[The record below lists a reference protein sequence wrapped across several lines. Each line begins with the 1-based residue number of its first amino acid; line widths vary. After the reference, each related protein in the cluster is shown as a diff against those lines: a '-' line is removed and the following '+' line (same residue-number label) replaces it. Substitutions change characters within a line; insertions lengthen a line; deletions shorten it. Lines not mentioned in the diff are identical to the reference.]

1 MEKSITISEE
11 NYDFWKTGSII
22 SAVLAVIT
30 FTVFWNLADPFW
42 ISITRLGAFIFFA
55 ITILCYL
62 QIMNGPVEITLKVT
76 DKNILVL
83 YLKNDKKI
91 QEEQF
96 KKETIKEVF
105 LTTAGVNYLL
115 RKLKPSLKTFKI
127 RFTDTD
133 KELYL
138 FEFGGRPLLF
148 SQSSQ
153 KKVLQLFKNFS

>member
-22 SAVLAVIT
+22 SAVLAVII

-62 QIMNGPVEITLKVT
+62 QIMNGPIEITLKAT
-76 DKNILVL
+76 DKYILVF

-91 QEEQF
+91 QEEEF
-96 KKETIKEVF
+96 KKETINEVIPTSSGINF
-105 LTTAGVNYLL
+105 IL
-115 RKLKPSLKTFKI
+115 RKLRPTLKTFKI
-127 RFTDTD
+127 SFTDTD
-133 KELYL
+133 KKLYL
-138 FEFGGRPLLF
+138 FEFSGRPLLF
-148 SQSSQ
+148 SESSQ
-153 KKVLQLFKNFS
+153 KKILQLFKSFS

>member
-22 SAVLAVIT
+22 SAVLAVII
-30 FTVFWNLADPFW
+30 FTVFWNLTDPFW

-62 QIMNGPVEITLKVT
+62 QVMNGPIEITLKVT
-76 DKNILVL
+76 DQKILVI
-83 YLKNDKKI
+83 YLKDDKKI

-105 LTTAGVNYLL
+105 PTTSGVNYLL
-115 RKLKPSLKTFKI
+115 RKLKPTLKTFKI
-127 RFTDTD
+127 SFTDTD

-138 FEFGGRPLLF
+138 FEFSGRPLLF

-153 KKVLQLFKNFS
+153 KKVLQLFRNFS